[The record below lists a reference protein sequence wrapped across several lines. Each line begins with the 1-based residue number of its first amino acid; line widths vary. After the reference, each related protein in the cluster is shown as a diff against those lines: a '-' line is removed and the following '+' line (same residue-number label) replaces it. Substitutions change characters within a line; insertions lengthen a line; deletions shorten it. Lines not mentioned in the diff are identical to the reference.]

1 VNDTRPAHR
10 LHLNPRVR
18 RDRPYDDALRRILD
32 EAGCDA
38 ACREIGSWPGYAPT
52 PLRSLP
58 GFAAR
63 HGVAAMLYKDEGERF
78 GLGSFKALGGAY
90 AVYRHLAEAVARRT
104 GQTPSAADLAAGK
117 HAEVTG
123 TLTVCCATDG
133 NHGRSVAWGARTFG
147 CRCVIYIHETV
158 STGREQAIAA
168 YGARIVRNPGH
179 YDDAVHRV
187 AADAAAN
194 GWTVVSDTSYE
205 GYTDIP
211 RDVMHGYTVMV
222 DEAVRA
228 LPDARPPSHVFV
240 QGGVGGVA
248 AAVCARLWWQ
258 FGAGRPL
265 LVVVEPE
272 HAACLYESARAGHR
286 VALHGDIDTV
296 MAGLSCGETSLLAF
310 DLLDTGADAFMTIP
324 DDDALAMMR
333 TLAQGVDGDPPV
345 VAGESAVAGI
355 AGLAAAASHPAS
367 AAALGLDAA
376 SRVLVFG
383 TEGDTD
389 PQLYR
394 EIVGRPANAVRAA

>member
-1 VNDTRPAHR
+1 VNDTPPTHH

-38 ACREIGSWPGYAPT
+38 ARREIGSWPGYAPT

-58 GFAAR
+58 GLAAR

-90 AVYRHLAEAVARRT
+90 AVYRHLADAVARRA
-104 GQTPSAADLAAGK
+104 GHHPGAAELASGA
-117 HAEVTG
+117 HADVTG
-123 TLTVCCATDG
+123 ALTVCCATDG

-158 STGREQAIAA
+158 STGREEAIAA
-168 YGARIVRNPGH
+168 YGARVVRNPGG
-179 YDDAVHRV
+179 YDDAVHRA

-222 DEAVRA
+222 DEVVRA

-258 FGAGRPL
+258 LEGSRPF

-272 HAACLYESARAGHR
+272 RAACLYESARAGQR
-286 VALHGDIDTV
+286 VALDGDIDTV

-310 DLLDTGADAFMTIP
+310 ELLDPGADAFMTIP
-324 DDDALAMMR
+324 DGDALAMMR
-333 TLAQGVDGDPPV
+333 TLALGVDGDPPV

-355 AGLAAAASHPAS
+355 AGFAAAAGHPAS
-367 AAALGLDAA
+367 AAALGLDAS

-389 PQLYR
+389 PALYR
-394 EIVGRPANAVRAA
+394 EIVGRPASAVRRA